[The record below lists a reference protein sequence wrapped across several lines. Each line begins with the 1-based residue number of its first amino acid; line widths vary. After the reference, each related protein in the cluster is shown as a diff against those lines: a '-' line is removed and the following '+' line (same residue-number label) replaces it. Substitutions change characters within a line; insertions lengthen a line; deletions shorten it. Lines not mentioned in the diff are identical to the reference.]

1 MKTLVTGASGF
12 IGSVVARFLL
22 DAGHDVR
29 VMMRAKSDDR
39 SVRDLA
45 VERVEGDLNNAN
57 SLAKAIDGCNALY
70 HVAADYRL
78 WTPDPKT
85 LYNTNV
91 DGTRMLM
98 LAAMKAGVERIVYTS
113 SVATLGILP
122 NGQVS
127 DESTASSLADM
138 VGHYKRS
145 KFLAEQEVQ
154 KLIVQHQLPAI
165 IVSPST
171 PVGPGDRRPTPTGRM
186 VLDAANGKMP
196 AYVDTGLNIV
206 HVDDVAKGHLLAF
219 EKGRIGERYIL
230 GGTDM
235 TLQSIL
241 AEIAGITHRK
251 PPRWRLPVN
260 LIMPIAYCSEAYA
273 RLTNGSEPR
282 VTVDGLRMARKLMF
296 FSSKKAQKELGYEAG
311 PARAALQDAI
321 DWYRQNGYC
330 GENQ

>member
-1 MKTLVTGASGF
+1 MKILVTGASGF
-12 IGSVVARFLL
+12 IGSVVARLL
-22 DAGHDVR
+22 TEAGNDVR
-29 VMMRAKSDDR
+29 VMLRGQSDTR
-39 SVRDLA
+39 NLQGLE
-45 VERVEGDLNNAN
+45 VERVEGDLNNAD

-85 LYNTNV
+85 LYTTNV
-91 DGTRMLM
+91 DGTRALM
-98 LAAMKAGVERIVYTS
+98 LAALKAGLERIVYTS

-122 NGQVS
+122 DGQVS
-127 DESTASSLADM
+127 DEATPSSLVDM

-154 KLIVQHQLPAI
+154 KLIAEQNLPAV
-165 IVSPST
+165 IVMPST

-219 EKGRIGERYIL
+219 EKGRVGERYIL

-241 AEIAGITHRK
+241 AEIADITHRK

-260 LIMPIAYCSEAYA
+260 LIMPVAYVSEAYA
-273 RLTNGSEPR
+273 RLTKGGEPR

-296 FSSKKAQKELGYEAG
+296 FSSHKAQQELGYQ
-311 PARAALQDAI
+311 ARPVREALQDAI

-330 GENQ
+330 GKT